1 MASLKKLA
9 LRGAIWTIGG
19 YGFSQGLR
27 FGTNLVLTR
36 LLVPEF
42 FGLMAVVNTLRAGID
57 LFSDL
62 GISQSIVNNKQGDD
76 PNFLN
81 TAWTLQVI
89 RGFILW
95 IFCLA
100 ITLPSANFYD
110 DERLIWLIPIVG
122 LSSVLDGFSSSAIHT
137 LMRRMDLGR
146 LTRFDILIQAVSAI
160 TLIMLASFYPTI
172 WALAVGV
179 VAGALYR
186 MLGSHW
192 LISGYKNRFAWD
204 KHALKELLSFG
215 RWIFIATALM
225 FMAEQADRLILGK
238 LLSFQLLGVYTV
250 AYTLAN
256 IPREIIKRV
265 SHRVIFPAISNKADM
280 SRSSLRSKIV
290 HQRGKM
296 LIAFAILLAALVSIG
311 DLVIATLYDKRYT
324 EATWMM
330 PILCSGIWF
339 SILFFTISPALLAIG
354 KPLYTAQSNFARFI
368 MIGIGL
374 PLAFYRFGLTGVILA
389 IALSDL
395 PLNIV
400 NLYGLWREKLSC
412 FIQDIQATVF
422 FVGILAMFLI
432 IRNSLGYGLPIDTIL
447 SNFLNIN

>member
-9 LRGAIWTIGG
+9 FRGAIWTIGG
-19 YGFSQGLR
+19 YGISQVLR

-36 LLVPEF
+36 LLVPEY

-62 GISQSIVNNKQGDD
+62 GISQSIVNNKQGDE
-76 PNFLN
+76 PQFLN

-89 RGFILW
+89 RGLFLW
-95 IFCLA
+95 MFCLL
-100 ITLPSANFYD
+100 ITLPAANFYD
-110 DERLIWLIPIVG
+110 DRRLLWLIPIVG

-146 LTRFDILIQAVSAI
+146 LTRFDMLIQFVSAV
-160 TLIMLASFYPTI
+160 TLVLLAWFYRSI
-172 WALAVGV
+172 WSLAIGV
-179 VAGALYR
+179 VAGAVYR
-186 MLGSHW
+186 MIGSHW

-204 KHALKELLSFG
+204 KDSLKELLSFG
-215 RWIFIATALM
+215 RWIFVATALM

-265 SHRVIFPAISNKADM
+265 SHRVIFPAISNKTDI
-280 SRSSLRSKIV
+280 SRSMLRSKII

-296 LIAFAILLAALVSIG
+296 LMAFAILLAALITVG
-311 DLVIATLYDKRYT
+311 DLVIGTLYDQRYT
-324 EATWMM
+324 QATWMM

-354 KPLYTAQSNFARFI
+354 KPLYSAQSNFARFF
-368 MIGIGL
+368 MIGVGL
-374 PLAFYRFGLTGVILA
+374 PVSFQNFGLIGVIVA

-395 PLNIV
+395 PLYIV

-412 FIQDIQATVF
+412 FIQDMQATAF
-422 FVGILAMFLI
+422 FAGVLSAFLL
-432 IRNSLGYGLPIDTIL
+432 IRYYLGYGLPIDTIL
-447 SNFLNIN
+447 SNLS

>member
-1 MASLKKLA
+1 MTSVKKRA
-9 LRGAIWTIGG
+9 FRGAIWTIGG
-19 YGFSQGLR
+19 YGISQVLR

-62 GISQSIVNNKQGDD
+62 GISQSIVNNKQGDE
-76 PNFLN
+76 PSFLN

-89 RGFILW
+89 RGLVLW
-95 IFCLA
+95 LFCLA

-110 DERLIWLIPIVG
+110 DKRLLWLIPIVG

-146 LTRFDILIQAVSAI
+146 LTRFDMLVQLISAI
-160 TLIMLASFYPTI
+160 TLIALALFYPSI
-172 WALAVGV
+172 WSLAFGV
-179 VAGALYR
+179 VAGAVYR
-186 MLGSHW
+186 MVGSHW

-204 KHALKELLSFG
+204 KDALKELLSFG

-225 FMAEQADRLILGK
+225 FMAEQSDRLILGK
-238 LLSFQLLGVYTV
+238 LLSFQILGVYTI

-256 IPREIIKRV
+256 IPREIIKKL
-265 SHRVIFPAISNKADM
+265 SHRVIFPAISNKTDI
-280 SRSSLRSKIV
+280 SRSSLRSKII
-290 HQRGKM
+290 HQRKKM
-296 LIAFAILLAALVSIG
+296 LMAFAILLAALVSVG
-311 DLVIATLYDKRYT
+311 DLVIGTLYDQRYT

-330 PILCSGIWF
+330 PILSSGIWF

-354 KPLYTAQSNFARFI
+354 KPLYTAQSNFARFV
-368 MIGIGL
+368 MIGVGL
-374 PLAFYRFGLTGVILA
+374 PLAFNNFGLIGVIIA
-389 IALSDL
+389 IAVSDL
-395 PLNIV
+395 PLYIV

-412 FIQDIQATVF
+412 FVQDIQATAF
-422 FVGILAMFLI
+422 FAGILAIFLI
-432 IRNSLGYGLPIDTIL
+432 IRTSLGYGLPIDTIFNNL
-447 SNFLNIN
+447 

>member
-1 MASLKKLA
+1 MTSVKKRA
-9 LRGAIWTIGG
+9 FRGAIWTIGG
-19 YGFSQGLR
+19 YGISQVLR

-76 PNFLN
+76 RNFLN

-89 RGFILW
+89 RGLILW

-100 ITLPSANFYD
+100 IALPSANFYD
-110 DERLIWLIPIVG
+110 ERRLIWLIPIVG

-146 LTRFDILIQAVSAI
+146 LTRFDMLVQLISAI
-160 TLIMLASFYPTI
+160 TIIVLAWFYPSI
-172 WALAVGV
+172 WALAFGV
-179 VAGALYR
+179 VAGAAYR
-186 MLGSHW
+186 MIGSHW

-204 KHALKELLSFG
+204 KDALKELLSFG

-238 LLSFQLLGVYTV
+238 LLTFQMLGVYTI

-265 SHRVIFPAISNKADM
+265 SHRVLFPAISNKTDI
-280 SRSSLRSKIV
+280 SRSSLRSKII

-296 LIAFAILLAALVSIG
+296 LMAFAILLAALISVG
-311 DLVIATLYDKRYT
+311 DLVIGTLYDQRYIQ
-324 EATWMM
+324 ATWMM
-330 PILCSGIWF
+330 PILSSGIWF

-354 KPLYTAQSNFARFI
+354 KPLYTAQSNFARFV
-368 MIGIGL
+368 MIGVGL
-374 PLAFYRFGLTGVILA
+374 PLAYYRFGLIGVIIA

-395 PLNIV
+395 PLYIV

-412 FIQDIQATVF
+412 FIQDIQATAF
-422 FVGILAMFLI
+422 FAGILAIFLI
-432 IRNSLGYGLPIDTIL
+432 IRNSLGYGLPIDTIF
-447 SNFLNIN
+447 SNM

>member
-1 MASLKKLA
+1 MTSVKKRA
-9 LRGAIWTIGG
+9 FRGAIWTIGG
-19 YGFSQGLR
+19 YGISQVLR

-62 GISQSIVNNKQGDD
+62 GISQSIVNNKQGDE
-76 PNFLN
+76 PSFLN

-89 RGFILW
+89 RGLVLW
-95 IFCLA
+95 LFCLA

-110 DERLIWLIPIVG
+110 DKRLLWLIPIVG

-146 LTRFDILIQAVSAI
+146 LTRFDMLVQFISAI
-160 TLIMLASFYPTI
+160 TLIALAWFYPSI
-172 WALAVGV
+172 WSLAFGV
-179 VAGALYR
+179 VAGAVYR
-186 MLGSHW
+186 MIGSHW

-204 KHALKELLSFG
+204 KDALKELLSFG

-225 FMAEQADRLILGK
+225 FMAEQSDRLILGK
-238 LLSFQLLGVYTV
+238 LLSFQILGVYTI

-256 IPREIIKRV
+256 IPREIIKKL
-265 SHRVIFPAISNKADM
+265 SHRVIFPAISNKTDI
-280 SRSSLRSKIV
+280 SRSSLRSKII
-290 HQRGKM
+290 HQRKKM
-296 LIAFAILLAALVSIG
+296 LMAFAILLAALVSVG
-311 DLVIATLYDKRYT
+311 DLVIGTLYDQRYT

-330 PILCSGIWF
+330 PILSSGIWF

-354 KPLYTAQSNFARFI
+354 KPLYTAQSNFARFV
-368 MIGIGL
+368 MIGVGL
-374 PLAFYRFGLTGVILA
+374 PLAFNNFGLIGVIIA
-389 IALSDL
+389 IAVSDL
-395 PLNIV
+395 PLYIV

-412 FIQDIQATVF
+412 FGQDIQATAF
-422 FVGILAMFLI
+422 FAGILAIFLI
-432 IRNSLGYGLPIDTIL
+432 IRTSLGYGLPIDTIFNNL
-447 SNFLNIN
+447 

>member
-1 MASLKKLA
+1 MTSVKKRA
-9 LRGAIWTIGG
+9 FRGAIWTIGG
-19 YGFSQGLR
+19 YGISQVLR

-62 GISQSIVNNKQGDD
+62 GISQSIVNNKQGDE
-76 PNFLN
+76 PSFLN

-89 RGFILW
+89 RGLVLW
-95 IFCLA
+95 LFCLA

-110 DERLIWLIPIVG
+110 DKRLLWLIPIVG

-146 LTRFDILIQAVSAI
+146 LTRFDMLVQFISAI
-160 TLIMLASFYPTI
+160 TLIALALFYPSI
-172 WALAVGV
+172 WSLAFGV
-179 VAGALYR
+179 VAGAVYR
-186 MLGSHW
+186 MVGSHW

-204 KHALKELLSFG
+204 KDALKELLSFG

-225 FMAEQADRLILGK
+225 FMAEQSDRLILGK
-238 LLSFQLLGVYTV
+238 LLSFQILGVYTI

-256 IPREIIKRV
+256 IPREIIKKL
-265 SHRVIFPAISNKADM
+265 SHRVIFPAISNKTDI
-280 SRSSLRSKIV
+280 SRSSLRSKII
-290 HQRGKM
+290 HQRKKM
-296 LIAFAILLAALVSIG
+296 LMAFAILLAALVSVG
-311 DLVIATLYDKRYT
+311 DLVIGTLYDQRYT

-330 PILCSGIWF
+330 PILSSGIWF

-354 KPLYTAQSNFARFI
+354 KPLYTAQSNFARFV
-368 MIGIGL
+368 MIGVGL
-374 PLAFYRFGLTGVILA
+374 PLAFNNFGLIGVIIA
-389 IALSDL
+389 IAVSDL
-395 PLNIV
+395 PLYIV

-412 FIQDIQATVF
+412 FVQDIQATAF
-422 FVGILAMFLI
+422 FAGILAIFLI
-432 IRNSLGYGLPIDTIL
+432 IRTSLGYGLPIDTIFNNL
-447 SNFLNIN
+447 

>member
-1 MASLKKLA
+1 MASVKKRA
-9 LRGAIWTIGG
+9 FRGAIWTIGG
-19 YGFSQGLR
+19 YGISQVLR

-62 GISQSIVNNKQGDD
+62 GISQSIVNNKQGDEQ
-76 PNFLN
+76 NFLN

-89 RGFILW
+89 RGLILW

-110 DERLIWLIPIVG
+110 DRRLIWLIPIVG
-122 LSSVLDGFSSSAIHT
+122 VSSVLDGFSSSAIHT

-146 LTRFDILIQAVSAI
+146 LTRFDMLVQLISAI
-160 TLIMLASFYPTI
+160 TLIVLAWLYPNI
-172 WALAVGV
+172 WSLAFGV
-179 VAGALYR
+179 VAGAVYR
-186 MLGSHW
+186 MIGSHW
-192 LISGYKNRFAWD
+192 LISGYKNSFAWD
-204 KHALKELLSFG
+204 KGALKELLSFG

-238 LLSFQLLGVYTV
+238 LLTFQILGVYTI

-256 IPREIIKRV
+256 IPREIIKTV
-265 SHRVIFPAISNKADM
+265 SHRVLFPAISNKADI
-280 SRSSLRSKIV
+280 SRSSLRNKIV

-296 LIAFAILLAALVSIG
+296 LMTFAILLAVLISVG
-311 DLVIATLYDKRYT
+311 DLVIGTLYDQRYIQ
-324 EATWMM
+324 ATWMM
-330 PILCSGIWF
+330 PILASGVWF

-354 KPLYTAQSNFARFI
+354 KPLYTAQSNLARFL
-368 MIGIGL
+368 MIGVGL
-374 PLAFYRFGLTGVILA
+374 PLGFYHFGLIGVIIA

-395 PLNIV
+395 PLYIV

-412 FIQDIQATVF
+412 FIQDIQATAF
-422 FVGILAMFLI
+422 FVGILTLLLI
-432 IRNSLGYGLPIDTIL
+432 IRNYLGYGLPIDTIFNNL
-447 SNFLNIN
+447 